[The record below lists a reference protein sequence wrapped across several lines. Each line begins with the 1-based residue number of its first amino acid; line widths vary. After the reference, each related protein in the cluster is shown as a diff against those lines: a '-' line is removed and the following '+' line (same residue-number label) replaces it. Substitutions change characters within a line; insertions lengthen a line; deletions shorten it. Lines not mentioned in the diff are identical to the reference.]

1 MKNIL
6 RSGFEWMKNVAG
18 NAAIDPTSE
27 LATVPSS
34 STLHEISSSVA
45 VEVSAGE
52 VAEQAVYTELKVT
65 NGDEMAPTS
74 GGPSTFEKELG
85 SVIDIGSFA
94 GSVSP
99 LDAALAEEFGEGEVV
114 TEESVTT
121 SADVVE
127 IVADKSDDKGPALPV
142 TIQARAGRA
151 YATCPHCQGM
161 FNIRERLVDP
171 RTMRV
176 NLLKELDCP
185 ACEKHV
191 TLPENIDARLL
202 R

>member
-18 NAAIDPTSE
+18 NAAIDPTSQ
-27 LATVPSS
+27 LATPSQP

-45 VEVSAGE
+45 AEISAGE
-52 VAEQAVYTELKVT
+52 VADQAVYTVLQVT
-65 NGDEMAPTS
+65 NGDQMAPTS
-74 GGPSTFEKELG
+74 GGPETFEKELQA
-85 SVIDIGSFA
+85 SVIDLASFA
-94 GSVSP
+94 DTVSP
-99 LDAALAEEFGEGEVV
+99 LDAALAEEFGETMAED
-114 TEESVTT
+114 SVTVDT
-121 SADVVE
+121 DVVE
-127 IVADKSDDKGPALPV
+127 IVPDKSADKGPALPV